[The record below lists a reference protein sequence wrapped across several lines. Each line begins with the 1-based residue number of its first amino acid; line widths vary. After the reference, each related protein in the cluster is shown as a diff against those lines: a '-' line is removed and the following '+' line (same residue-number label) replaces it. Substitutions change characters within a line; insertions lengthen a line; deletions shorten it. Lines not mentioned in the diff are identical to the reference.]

1 MRNYP
6 VFLFVCLFCVRVCV
20 CACVRVCV
28 CVHSNYHCKGRTN
41 PEFDWFHFV
50 MSSVIGLE
58 ISSYLVSTN
67 HMQN

>member
-20 CACVRVCV
+20 CA
-28 CVHSNYHCKGRTN
+28 HSNYHCKGRTN

-50 MSSVIGLE
+50 MSSVISLE